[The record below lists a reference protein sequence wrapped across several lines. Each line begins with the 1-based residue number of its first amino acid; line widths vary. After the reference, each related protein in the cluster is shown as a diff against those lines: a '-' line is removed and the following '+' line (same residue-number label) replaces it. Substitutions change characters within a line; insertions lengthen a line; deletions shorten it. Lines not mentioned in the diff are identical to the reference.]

1 MGLINTSL
9 DNHVKSLSN
18 LVYYQN
24 CQHSLKCN
32 DFKKCKEC
40 TDDAM
45 EWCKNVKEC
54 KKLSDYCKKCKKI
67 YESCDFY
74 LEYEKVMKNMYFM
87 SECLECGKRR
97 HL

>member
-40 TDDAM
+40 TDDAV
-45 EWCKNVKEC
+45 EWCKNVKNC
-54 KKLSDYCKKCKKI
+54 QIIVKNAKKYMRVVIFILNTKK
-67 YESCDFY
+67 
-74 LEYEKVMKNMYFM
+74 
-87 SECLECGKRR
+87 
-97 HL
+97 